1 MAKFCKQK
9 LSFNIKQEWNRF
21 SMKILPTRI
30 FHNDLV
36 ASSCSF
42 DDFIDHKHFN
52 RNLVKNS
59 LDYYSN
65 YLHKWLNHSTSFG
78 LTYQHSLQSIPSRI
92 DQEYNYDHSHID
104 IGLSLVLF
112 CNQKET
118 LSIQQML
125 TRTRYHWYRKLSKSP
140 MNSGFQTK
148 LDENHNI
155 FSIYYDSEQIPSTPS
170 LQLDEIIFDRNQF
183 SYSESNLN
191 AEIDEMVHISALLK
205 TLLFY
210 LQPEKLIT
218 YNA

>member
-1 MAKFCKQK
+1 MMALYDNPRSIHSPENSDYQFLNFFKMFEKNSKSFIKFFNQWPNFCKQK

-78 LTYQHSLQSIPSRI
+78 LIYQHSLQSIPSRI

-125 TRTRYHWYRKLSKSP
+125 TRTRYHCCQ
-140 MNSGFQTK
+140 N
-148 LDENHNI
+148 
-155 FSIYYDSEQIPSTPS
+155 
-170 LQLDEIIFDRNQF
+170 LQ
-183 SYSESNLN
+183 
-191 AEIDEMVHISALLK
+191 
-205 TLLFY
+205 
-210 LQPEKLIT
+210 
-218 YNA
+218 